1 MDEDVVEIGNVE
13 SVCRLCLSTDETRSS
28 VFATQG
34 HEDPSGVSLITKIEA
49 CLSIQV
55 NSKLLHFVYL
65 FVMPGTA
72 RRD

>member
-28 VFATQG
+28 VFAVQS
-34 HEDPSGVSLITKIEA
+34 HEDSSGVSLITKIEA

-55 NSKLLHFVYL
+55 ESNLPHLV
-65 FVMPGTA
+65 VC
-72 RRD
+72 